1 MTDAILMGCFLAALY
16 FNKLMYPAVLS
27 YAITCLYI
35 STLFDS
41 HSAVINHVIY
51 GLIFIPP
58 CFVATMRLSA
68 AMLWYSTFHLVVAID
83 YFIYPETVTLI
94 SYLYNY
100 MQIALAIS
108 LIYVGFEAS
117 HDSTNSLRNRGYS
130 FSGVGDIWHFQ
141 THKKT
146 ENKTR

>member
-27 YAITCLYI
+27 YAVTCLYI
-35 STLFDS
+35 FTLFDS

-68 AMLWYSTFHLVVAID
+68 AMLCYSFFHLVVALD
-83 YFIYPETVTLI
+83 YFIYPETATII
-94 SYLYNY
+94 SYFYSAI
-100 MQIALAIS
+100 QITLAIN

-117 HDSTNSLRNRGYS
+117 HDSTNNVRNRIHS
-130 FSGVGDIWHFQ
+130 FLGMGNIWHFQ
-141 THKKT
+141 THQKP